1 MQNKK
6 KIILLVITLIVFS
19 FIGLYFYYFY
29 FNNSDIEFVNLIKD
43 MAIKNHNNP
52 NLYTEKYNSAITDEE
67 KLKIVLTNNFYNCVY
82 SNNTNITTKL
92 DINLYCGHF
101 IKF

>member
-1 MQNKK
+1 MWNKNK
-6 KIILLVITLIVFS
+6 LIILLITLIIFI
-19 FIGLYFYYFY
+19 FIGIYSYYFY

-43 MAIKNHNNP
+43 MAIKNQNNP
-52 NLYTEKYNSAITDEE
+52 NLFIEKYNNAITDEE

-82 SNNTNITTKL
+82 SNNNLINTKT

>member
-6 KIILLVITLIVFS
+6 YLKFLLITLIIFG
-19 FIGLYFYYFY
+19 FFFLIYFY
-29 FNNSDIEFVNLIKD
+29 FYSTNSDIEFVNLIKD

-52 NLYTEKYNSAITDEE
+52 NLFIEKYNNAITEEE

-82 SNNTNITTKL
+82 SNSNNIATKL